1 MKINLENLKKKYKQ
15 EYQIYSDFYKKSFLI
30 VFFLGILT
38 AFVCFFL
45 SFYFEDFI
53 TQQANNIAEH
63 TMGVDKNE
71 PTNIQKFFSI
81 FFNNLFL
88 GGLIILSGF
97 IPIYGLPFIYAL
109 LSFASVGI
117 ITGYGSIMK
126 HDVLQT
132 MMIAFLPHAVI
143 EIFPILY
150 SVAVGI
156 YINKNIVHKLFF
168 RKRKTDK
175 VRSML
180 VQGTTS
186 LLMII
191 LPLFLLA
198 ALVEAFITSHLA
210 DIYL

>member
-1 MKINLENLKKKYKQ
+1 MKINLEKLKEKYKQ
-15 EYQIYSDFYKKSFLI
+15 EYQIYSDFYKKNLL
-30 VFFLGILT
+30 VVLFLGILT
-38 AFVCFFL
+38 AFVCFFF

-63 TMGVDKNE
+63 TVGVDKDE
-71 PTNIQKFFSI
+71 PTNVQKFFSI

-97 IPIYGLPFIYAL
+97 IPIYGLPFIYVL
-109 LSFASVGI
+109 FSFASVGI

-132 MMIAFLPHAVI
+132 MMIAFVPHAVI

-150 SVAVGI
+150 SVAVGM
-156 YINKNIVHKLFF
+156 YINKNIVHKLFV

-180 VQGTTS
+180 VQGATS

-198 ALVEAFITSHLA
+198 ALVEAFITSHLV

>member
-1 MKINLENLKKKYKQ
+1 MRINLEKLKEKYHQ
-15 EYQIYSDFYKKSFLI
+15 EYQIYSDFYKRSFL
-30 VFFLGILT
+30 VVLFLGILT
-38 AFVCFFL
+38 AFICFFL
-45 SFYFEDFI
+45 SLYFEDFI

-63 TMGVDKNE
+63 TMGVNKDE

-88 GGLIILSGF
+88 GGMIILSGF
-97 IPIYGLPFIYAL
+97 IPIYGIPFIYVL

-117 ITGYGSIMK
+117 IAGYGSIME
-126 HDVLQT
+126 HDVFQT
-132 MMIAFLPHAVI
+132 MLIAFVPHAII

-150 SVAVGI
+150 SVAVGM
-156 YINKNIVHKLFF
+156 YINKNIVHKLLI

-180 VQGTTS
+180 AQGATS
-186 LLMII
+186 LFMII

-198 ALVEAFITSHLA
+198 ALVEAFITSHLV